1 MKIYALTQK
10 GTEKSHSDDR
20 ILADG
25 IVLCETEYSAEIAS
39 PKILAVADGIGSY
52 SGSDRAAQFVC
63 EYMSAY
69 SGEDEMLE
77 QCAQALLKF
86 AEETPAERLMGTTFS
101 AVAFCGDIC
110 KVLHIG
116 NTRVYSMC
124 GKYLK
129 PLTKDHTTY
138 QWYMTAGLTE
148 KAEQCNKS
156 EITYCFGAGSMRYFQ
171 PVVKE
176 ISAGVGF
183 VLTSDGIHD
192 FLSADELEEL
202 VFADGDDYM
211 SACRHIAQAA
221 LNNGS
226 YDDISVMIAVSDS
239 R

>member
-1 MKIYALTQK
+1 MKIYALTK
-10 GTEKSHSDDR
+10 RGTEKSQSDDR
-20 ILADG
+20 ILANG
-25 IVLCETEYSAEIAS
+25 IVLCETEYSAEIAQ
-39 PKILAVADGIGSY
+39 PKIIAVADGIGSY

-69 SGEDEMLE
+69 SGDDSLLLS
-77 QCAQALLKF
+77 CAEALMRY
-86 AEETPAERLMGTTFS
+86 AEETPAERLMGTTFT
-101 AVAFCGDIC
+101 AIAFCGEFC

-116 NTRVYSMC
+116 NTRAYSMC

-138 QWYMTAGLTE
+138 QWYMTAGLPE
-148 KAEQCNKS
+148 KAENCNKS

-176 ISAGVGF
+176 ISPSGF

-202 VFADGDDYM
+202 VFSHGDDYM
-211 SACRHIAQAA
+211 TACRSIAEAA
-221 LNNGS
+221 VKNGS
-226 YDDISVMIAVSDS
+226 YDDMSVIIAVP
-239 R
+239 